1 MIYLHIIIIIIQRI
15 KHFKIQVRRKHTEHD
30 VLKYVRYII
39 YNFKYGTITN
49 DVHNIQ
55 YGIKFEV
62 P

>member
-1 MIYLHIIIIIIQRI
+1 MIYLHIIIIQRI

-30 VLKYVRYII
+30 VLKYVHYII
-39 YNFKYGTITN
+39 YNFKYGTN

-55 YGIKFEV
+55 YSIKFQV